1 MDPIMA
7 ALLALAP
14 DLDDELREGF
24 QRYAAA
30 LDSILTPAQRQTYA
44 ALIRRVGAVQVFEDL
59 APDAMAAL
67 TPDEAA
73 IATALLAD
81 EAPRWKTAASPRCSA
96 SATSRA
102 RRRSTI
108 EPRRRAERGRGEV
121 QIYARKGG
129 GGWKGAPAP
138 FRRYTLWSRPKPSAG
153 ADRVGDALHDGCLE
167 RAKPRSIDRVDRDVM
182 THGREVPVHQRG
194 ALL

>member
-81 EAPRWKTAASPRCSA
+81 ETGTMENRRVAALLGQRGITGAAPLDDRAAS
-96 SATSRA
+96 
-102 RRRSTI
+102 
-108 EPRRRAERGRGEV
+108 
-121 QIYARKGG
+121 
-129 GGWKGAPAP
+129 
-138 FRRYTLWSRPKPSAG
+138 AG
-153 ADRVGDALHDGCLE
+153 
-167 RAKPRSIDRVDRDVM
+167 
-182 THGREVPVHQRG
+182 
-194 ALL
+194 